1 LPLLFPNGTLPSPR
15 WRIVLAMDLAALT
28 LCLLGQALR
37 PGKLDV
43 ESPNGIVNPLGT
55 HGWVADVVAA
65 AAAAGNLLALMGLVL
80 GAASFVVRLRRSH
93 GRERQQLKVL
103 ALVVVSAA
111 AAFVAIVITSLVGD
125 LFGARWARTASD
137 FGWLPGMLLV
147 ILGVPAAVAI
157 AILRHRLYDID
168 VVINRAVVYSALT
181 ATLAAT
187 YVGTVLVLQWLLSP
201 RTGNSGLA
209 VAGSTLAVAALF
221 RPARRRI
228 QAAVD
233 RRFYRGRY
241 DAVQTLDEFAARL
254 RHELDLES
262 VGDDLCQAVHQ
273 TVQPAS
279 LSLWLRP

>member
-1 LPLLFPNGTLPSPR
+1 
-15 WRIVLAMDLAALT
+15 
-28 LCLLGQALR
+28 
-37 PGKLDV
+37 
-43 ESPNGIVNPLGT
+43 
-55 HGWVADVVAA
+55 
-65 AAAAGNLLALMGLVL
+65 
-80 GAASFVVRLRRSH
+80 
-93 GRERQQLKVL
+93 
-103 ALVVVSAA
+103 
-111 AAFVAIVITSLVGD
+111 
-125 LFGARWARTASD
+125 
-137 FGWLPGMLLV
+137 MLLV